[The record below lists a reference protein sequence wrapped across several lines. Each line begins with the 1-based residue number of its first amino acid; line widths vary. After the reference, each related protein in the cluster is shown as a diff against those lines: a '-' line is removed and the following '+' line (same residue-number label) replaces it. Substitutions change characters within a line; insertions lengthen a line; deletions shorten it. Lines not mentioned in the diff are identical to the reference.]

1 MDLMKEVF
9 GQAEPKPEPKSEPK
23 HVPKVE
29 PKSVTTVE
37 PKHVSMIEPNHVRKP
52 EPEPKVET
60 PKPVATVEPKV
71 ELKAVAKVQPVD
83 NEKLQRLERE
93 LDQAERD
100 YKDSVWVL
108 TRAKQQYFLLRNGYD
123 RDPENSSKEVVYK
136 ASSNVAD
143 CQARQDAID
152 RKRNSLKKQIA
163 ELKGG
168 ANGQ

>member
-9 GQAEPKPEPKSEPK
+9 GQAKPKPDPKPEPK
-23 HVPKVE
+23 VE
-29 PKSVTTVE
+29 PKVVATVE
-37 PKHVSMIEPNHVRKP
+37 PKHVSMAVPNHVPKHVP
-52 EPEPKVET
+52 TPEPK
-60 PKPVATVEPKV
+60 PEPKV
-71 ELKAVAKVQPVD
+71 ELKPESVD
-83 NEKLQRLERE
+83 NEKLRRLEQE

-136 ASSNVAD
+136 ASADVAD

-152 RKRNSLKKQIA
+152 LKRNSLKKQIA

-168 ANGQ
+168 ANSQ

>member
-9 GQAEPKPEPKSEPK
+9 GSAEPKVEPK
-23 HVPKVE
+23 HVPKID
-29 PKSVTTVE
+29 PKS
-37 PKHVSMIEPNHVRKP
+37 
-52 EPEPKVET
+52 EPKVE
-60 PKPVATVEPKV
+60 PKPVPKV
-71 ELKAVAKVQPVD
+71 DLKTVAKAQPVD

-136 ASSNVAD
+136 ASANVAD
-143 CQARQDAID
+143 CQSRQDAID

-168 ANGQ
+168 ANSQ

>member
-9 GQAEPKPEPKSEPK
+9 GQAKPKPEPKSEQ
-23 HVPKVE
+23 KVE
-29 PKSVTTVE
+29 PKTVATVE
-37 PKHVSMIEPNHVRKP
+37 PKYVSTTVSKPEPKVELKP
-52 EPEPKVET
+52 EPEPK
-60 PKPVATVEPKV
+60 A
-71 ELKAVAKVQPVD
+71 QPVD
-83 NEKLQRLERE
+83 NDKLRRLELE

-136 ASSNVAD
+136 ASADVAD

-152 RKRNSLKKQIA
+152 LKRNSLKKQIA

-168 ANGQ
+168 ANSQ

>member
-9 GQAEPKPEPKSEPK
+9 GSAKPKP
-23 HVPKVE
+23 
-29 PKSVTTVE
+29 
-37 PKHVSMIEPNHVRKP
+37 
-52 EPEPKVET
+52 
-60 PKPVATVEPKV
+60 EPKV
-71 ELKAVAKVQPVD
+71 ELKTAPKVELKTTPKSVPKSQPKTEPKVEPKTIAKAQPVD
-83 NEKLQRLERE
+83 NEKLRQLERE

-123 RDPENSSKEVVYK
+123 RDPENSSKEVVYE
-136 ASSNVAD
+136 SSLNVAD

-168 ANGQ
+168 ANSQ

>member
-1 MDLMKEVF
+1 MDLMKEVL
-9 GQAEPKPEPKSEPK
+9 GSAKPKP
-23 HVPKVE
+23 
-29 PKSVTTVE
+29 
-37 PKHVSMIEPNHVRKP
+37 
-52 EPEPKVET
+52 
-60 PKPVATVEPKV
+60 EPKV
-71 ELKAVAKVQPVD
+71 ELKTAPKVELKTTPKSVPKSQPKTEPKVEPKTIAKAQPVD
-83 NEKLQRLERE
+83 NEKLRQLERE

-123 RDPENSSKEVVYK
+123 RDPENSSKEVVYE
-136 ASSNVAD
+136 SSLNVAD

-168 ANGQ
+168 ANSQ

>member
-1 MDLMKEVF
+1 MDLMKEAF
-9 GQAEPKPEPKSEPK
+9 GQADSKPDPKPEPK
-23 HVPKVE
+23 VE
-29 PKSVTTVE
+29 PKTVTTVE
-37 PKHVSMIEPNHVRKP
+37 PKHVSMVAPNHMTKP
-52 EPEPKVET
+52 EPKVEPKVET
-60 PKPVATVEPKV
+60 PKPD
-71 ELKAVAKVQPVD
+71 LVD
-83 NEKLQRLERE
+83 NEKLQRLERD

-108 TRAKQQYFLLRNGYD
+108 MRAKQQYYLLRNGYD

-136 ASSNVAD
+136 ASADVAD

-168 ANGQ
+168 ANSQ

>member
-1 MDLMKEVF
+1 MDLMKEAF
-9 GQAEPKPEPKSEPK
+9 GQADSKPDPKPEPK
-23 HVPKVE
+23 VE
-29 PKSVTTVE
+29 PKTVTTVE
-37 PKHVSMIEPNHVRKP
+37 PKHVSMVAPNHMTKP
-52 EPEPKVET
+52 EPKVEPKVET
-60 PKPVATVEPKV
+60 PKPD
-71 ELKAVAKVQPVD
+71 LVD
-83 NEKLQRLERE
+83 NEKLQRLERD

-108 TRAKQQYFLLRNGYD
+108 TRAKQQYFLLSNGYD

-136 ASSNVAD
+136 ASADVAD

-168 ANGQ
+168 ANSQ

>member
-9 GQAEPKPEPKSEPK
+9 GQADPKPGPKPEPK
-23 HVPKVE
+23 VE
-29 PKSVTTVE
+29 
-37 PKHVSMIEPNHVRKP
+37 
-52 EPEPKVET
+52 
-60 PKPVATVEPKV
+60 PKPVATVEPKHV
-71 ELKAVAKVQPVD
+71 STAVPNHVPKPEPKPVATIEPKAEPKDVAQSQSVD

-93 LDQAERD
+93 LDQAESD

-108 TRAKQQYFLLRNGYD
+108 MRAKQQYYLLRNGYD
-123 RDPENSSKEVVYK
+123 RDPENSSKEVVYE
-136 ASSNVAD
+136 ASANVAD

-168 ANGQ
+168 ANSQ